1 MSDTALQQEM
11 SITIKD
17 LWKTRGNIT
26 FTSRNTGIHYST
38 IYNWISKGKN
48 SKEEPYYSFYK
59 EYEKIIDKYTIK
71 KTKKKSN
78 KHKKKKSERINVST
92 NNNLSNNR
100 ILSKYRELYEKGLL
114 TTEEFE
120 KKKKE
125 LISNSYSNNKEETY
139 TNIHHNERFSEE
151 KIISVARNNYYKLLR
166 GDIGVKV
173 IVRQSNEKSNMI
185 KLEIVNIYN
194 PEGIYKNVSSNS
206 LKTLNINEDNYNK
219 IKNIASGSLIGIE
232 CQKRRGKVTLRILD

>member
-1 MSDTALQQEM
+1 MAILLLPQKILEF
-11 SITIKD
+11 IIRKFTIGFLKEKIPKKN
-17 LWKTRGNIT
+17 LI
-26 FTSRNTGIHYST
+26 
-38 IYNWISKGKN
+38 IY
-48 SKEEPYYSFYK
+48 FYK
-59 EYEKIIDKYTIK
+59 EYEKIMDKYTIK

-78 KHKKKKSERINVST
+78 KYKKKKSDRLNAPAK
-92 NNNLSNNR
+92 NNISANR
-100 ILSKYRELYEKGLL
+100 TLAKYTELYEKGLL

-125 LISNSYSNNKEETY
+125 IILNSYSVNEELTY
-139 TNIHHNERFSEE
+139 DNIQHSEKFNEE

-173 IVRQSNEKSNMI
+173 IARQSNEKSNMV

-194 PEGIYKNVSSNS
+194 PEGLYKNVSSHS

-219 IKNIASGSLIGIE
+219 IKNIPSGSLIGIE
-232 CQKRRGKVTLRILD
+232 CQKRRGKVTLRIID